1 MSATDKLKAYIPE
14 IQNATAA
21 AIIEDTEQ
29 AFKELCNVEAIP
41 DEASSLIVEMAVMR
55 YNRLG
60 SEGLASQGYSGASES
75 FINGLPDDLLRRLGK
90 YRRLKTL

>member
-1 MSATDKLKAYIPE
+1 MNAKNKLLAYIPG
-14 IQNATAA
+14 ITDATATV
-21 AIIEDTEQ
+21 IIEDTEQ
-29 AFKELCNVEAIP
+29 AFKELCNVDVIP
-41 DEASSLIVEMAVMR
+41 DEASSLIAEMAVIR